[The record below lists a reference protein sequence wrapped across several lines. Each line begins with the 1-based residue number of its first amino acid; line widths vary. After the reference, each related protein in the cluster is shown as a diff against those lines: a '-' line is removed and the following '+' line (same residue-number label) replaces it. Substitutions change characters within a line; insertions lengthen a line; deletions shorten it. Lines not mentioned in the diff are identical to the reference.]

1 MNVDLGLGFTPLI
14 LTKCRKYGLLRNQAA
29 YVLATAFWE
38 TNRTMKPVDEAYW
51 LSEEWRRKNLRY
63 YPWYGRGFVQLT
75 WRDNYVRAGKAL
87 KVDLITD
94 PRRALDP
101 EISASVLVLGSLDG
115 WFTGQKL
122 GDYITIARS
131 NYTAARRII
140 NGTDKAAE
148 IAAIA
153 VAYEAALKANG
164 YGIDAPPLDHV
175 PVKAVPSFW
184 ASLFAAIAAIFGK
197 GKA

>member
-101 EISASVLVLGSLDG
+101 EISASVLVLGSLEG
-115 WFTGQKL
+115 WFTGKNL
-122 GDYITIARS
+122 GDYITLARS

-153 VAYEAALKANG
+153 VAYEAALKAHG

-175 PVKAVPSFW
+175 PVKAAPSFW
-184 ASLFAAIAAIFGK
+184 ASLFAAILAIFGK
-197 GKA
+197 GNA